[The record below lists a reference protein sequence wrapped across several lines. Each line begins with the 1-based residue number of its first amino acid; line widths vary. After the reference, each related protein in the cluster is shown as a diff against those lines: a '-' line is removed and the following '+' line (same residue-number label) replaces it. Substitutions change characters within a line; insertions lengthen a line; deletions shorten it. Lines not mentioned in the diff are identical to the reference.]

1 MRELSQIFG
10 ESKCCACYAD
20 SQTSQKN
27 WQTAYAK
34 TKSACVTN
42 NIDTGINWKYDKL
55 SLVDAFLNNILDTR
69 KTEVYLDQKDAYT

>member
-1 MRELSQIFG
+1 MREFSQIFG
-10 ESKCCACYAD
+10 ESKYCACSAD

-42 NIDTGINWKYDKL
+42 SIDTGINWKYDKL
-55 SLVDAFLNNILDTR
+55 SLVDGFLNNIEDTM
-69 KTEVYLDQKDAYT
+69 KPEVYLDQKDAYI